1 MTDDERGTERW
12 IAQRSP
18 TWRQLE
24 ARLPEV
30 EDRRRA
36 APERVLE
43 AVRSYPELARDLA
56 VARRVLPDS
65 ALARQLDRLY
75 VRLHRSLFQPAGSLG
90 HDLARLF
97 LTDVP
102 IIVTEL
108 RLRIVIVAIGFFLA
122 AGGGWWLVTTFPE
135 LARLFASEEM
145 VEGVQGGQLW
155 TDGMLNVVPSSVL
168 SIRIFTNNIAV
179 AVVAFCLGGIYGLG
193 TIYIVAL
200 NGLMVGTM
208 LAFTARYDLHW
219 RLLEFIAAH
228 GFVELSTIFIASA
241 VGFSIG
247 EAIARPAHRSRA
259 AAFQRAASRGA
270 KLMLPCILF
279 LIGAGLIEGYVS
291 PSPVVPATAKLAVG
305 VVYWLAMFWV
315 LAGLRL
321 PAVWRRRRS
330 SESLSSRQA

>member
-1 MTDDERGTERW
+1 MTDDERGTVRW

-24 ARLPEV
+24 SRLPEL

-56 VARRVLPDS
+56 VARRAQPDG

-75 VRLHRSLFQPAGSLG
+75 MRLHRSLFHPAGSLR
-90 HDLARLF
+90 HDLVRL
-97 LTDVP
+97 LRTDVP
-102 IIVTEL
+102 RIVAEL
-108 RLRIVIVAIGFFLA
+108 RLRILVVALGFLLSA
-122 AGGGWWLVTTFPE
+122 GAGGWLVTTYPE

-145 VEGVQGGQLW
+145 IDGVQGGELW
-155 TDGMLNVVPSSVL
+155 TDGLLNVVPSSVL
-168 SIRIFTNNIAV
+168 SVRIFTNNIAV
-179 AVVAFCLGGIYGLG
+179 AIFAFCLGGIYGLG

-200 NGLMVGTM
+200 NGLMLGTM

-228 GFVELSTIFIASA
+228 GFVELSVIFIASA
-241 VGFSIG
+241 VGFSFG
-247 EAIARPAHRSRA
+247 EAIARPAHRTRA

-270 KLMLPCILF
+270 KLMLPCIVF
-279 LIGAGLIEGYVS
+279 LVGAGLVEGYVS
-291 PSPVVPATAKLAVG
+291 PSPVVPAAVKLAVG
-305 VVYWLAMFWV
+305 VAFWLLMLWV
-315 LAGLRL
+315 LAGLPL
-321 PAVWRRRRS
+321 PAGARRRR
-330 SESLSSRQA
+330 